1 MGAPHNFRTSQRK
14 NPGLETL
21 GSRMHQNV
29 KIDGFDKTVVRGD
42 VQKSNQTI
50 LQFFF
55 LDRIQSRAN
64 FNLVRQA
71 S

>member
-1 MGAPHNFRTSQRK
+1 
-14 NPGLETL
+14 
-21 GSRMHQNV
+21 MHQNIE
-29 KIDGFDKTVVRGD
+29 IDGFDKSVVRDD

-50 LQFFF
+50 LQLFF

-71 S
+71 SWKLSEFVITPET